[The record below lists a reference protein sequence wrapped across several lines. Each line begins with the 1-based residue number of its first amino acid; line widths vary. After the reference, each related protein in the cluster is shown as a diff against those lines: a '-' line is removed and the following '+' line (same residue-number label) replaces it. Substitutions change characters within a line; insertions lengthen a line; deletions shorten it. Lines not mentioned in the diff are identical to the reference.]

1 MRNFLFIILFIL
13 FSTILKAQ
21 TGESSHIK
29 ISLLTCSP
37 GEDLYTSFGHTAIR
51 IIDSAK
57 HSDVVFNYGTFNFDQ
72 PNFYLKFA
80 RGKLNYMLDESTFS
94 DFMYEYYE
102 DKRGVTEQDLSL
114 SDAEKKFVITFL
126 QNNYLPQNRE
136 YKYDFL
142 YDNCATRTRD
152 ILFNKLQGVHLN
164 KEIVDSNTTFRDL
177 IHFYLDKSGQPW
189 SKLGIDILLGSPTD
203 KKLNNRTSM
212 FLPDF
217 LSKGVGEATIHGKP
231 YVSSSRQL
239 LPDHAAGDVQGKY
252 TPLILFSCICIFY
265 LLLFYLFRKN
275 VFVTGL
281 LNSILLY
288 ITGLLGLLLLF
299 MWFGTDHQTCK
310 NNYNLL
316 WALPTN
322 FIAAF
327 FIWKKREVLR
337 KYFFIVA
344 IVTVLLLICWLFL
357 PQHFN
362 IALLPFCILMMI
374 VYGRLARK

>member
-126 QNNYLPQNRE
+126 QNNYLPQNRNTNTI
-136 YKYDFL
+136 FCMIIVL
-142 YDNCATRTRD
+142 HAHVIFCLTNCKACIST
-152 ILFNKLQGVHLN
+152 
-164 KEIVDSNTTFRDL
+164 
-177 IHFYLDKSGQPW
+177 
-189 SKLGIDILLGSPTD
+189 
-203 KKLNNRTSM
+203 KKLWT
-212 FLPDF
+212 
-217 LSKGVGEATIHGKP
+217 AT
-231 YVSSSRQL
+231 
-239 LPDHAAGDVQGKY
+239 
-252 TPLILFSCICIFY
+252 
-265 LLLFYLFRKN
+265 
-275 VFVTGL
+275 
-281 LNSILLY
+281 
-288 ITGLLGLLLLF
+288 
-299 MWFGTDHQTCK
+299 
-310 NNYNLL
+310 
-316 WALPTN
+316 
-322 FIAAF
+322 
-327 FIWKKREVLR
+327 
-337 KYFFIVA
+337 
-344 IVTVLLLICWLFL
+344 
-357 PQHFN
+357 QHSV
-362 IALLPFCILMMI
+362 I
-374 VYGRLARK
+374 